1 MSIASVIY
9 SYLLQALSR
18 LLFSIFDTKHP
29 WIRSFKNFSIFI
41 IINWIIVIL
50 IPLPALITKDIYFR
64 PTFLCWVPKEKFLHA
79 MYTLF
84 CYYLIPTIFIIV
96 IYINIYYRVKYC
108 QKTKLESLKKIQQ
121 NRNLE
126 ILRNICIFI
135 GIYSFGGIPTLI
147 HITTRIDTFYS
158 IGIVFLSLTV
168 TIERICTILLDR
180 EIRNIIKN
188 YFCQIKPTTTP
199 IISRENGL
207 TYSQMSQRQIR
218 DYLNDNVELIQQV

>member
-1 MSIASVIY
+1 
-9 SYLLQALSR
+9 
-18 LLFSIFDTKHP
+18 
-29 WIRSFKNFSIFI
+29 
-41 IINWIIVIL
+41 
-50 IPLPALITKDIYFR
+50 
-64 PTFLCWVPKEKFLHA
+64 
-79 MYTLF
+79 
-84 CYYLIPTIFIIV
+84 V

-108 QKTKLESLKKIQQ
+108 QKTKLESLKKIQE

-147 HITTRIDTFYS
+147 HITTRIDIFYS

-207 TYSQMSQRQIR
+207 TYLQMSQRQIT
-218 DYLNDNVELIQQV
+218 DYLNENAELIQQV